1 MSLYAIADLHLA
13 NAVSDKSMDVFGKQW
28 TDHQKKIEENWREM
42 VTDHDVV
49 LIPGDISWAMKLED
63 AIADLNWIHSLP
75 GKKLLIRGNHDF
87 WWGSI
92 GKVRRALPESIRA
105 IQNDC
110 YDCGDYV
117 VTGTRGWITADNT
130 GFTKEDEKIY
140 SRELIRMRL
149 GLDEAK
155 KKNKSIILMMHFPPY
170 SEKGFENGFIEL
182 IENYGVKRVCYGHL
196 HGKSV
201 YKGFNG
207 MRNGVEYT
215 LVSSDAIQFKPIF
228 IQ

>member
-42 VTDHDVV
+42 VTDQDVV

-92 GKVRRALPESIRA
+92 GKVRRALPESILA

-130 GFTKEDEKIY
+130 GFTKEDEK
-140 SRELIRMRL
+140 
-149 GLDEAK
+149 
-155 KKNKSIILMMHFPPY
+155 SI
-170 SEKGFENGFIEL
+170 
-182 IENYGVKRVCYGHL
+182 
-196 HGKSV
+196 
-201 YKGFNG
+201 
-207 MRNGVEYT
+207 
-215 LVSSDAIQFKPIF
+215 LVNS
-228 IQ
+228 